1 MLMTYLY
8 NNVISTTVK
17 NNLTVGTTRTYL
29 RWFHQMLKK
38 KKKMKNTLFIKLNFR
53 FVLNIHR

>member
-1 MLMTYLY
+1 MTYLY

-17 NNLTVGTTRTYL
+17 NNLSVGTTRTYL

-38 KKKMKNTLFIKLNFR
+38 KKNEKH
-53 FVLNIHR
+53 FVYKIEF